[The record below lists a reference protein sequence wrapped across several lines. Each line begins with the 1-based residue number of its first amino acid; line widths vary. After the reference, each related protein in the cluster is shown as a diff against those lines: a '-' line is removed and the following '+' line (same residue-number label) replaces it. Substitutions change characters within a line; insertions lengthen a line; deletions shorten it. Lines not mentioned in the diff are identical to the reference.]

1 MWKCELDSADSEQ
14 DQTGEVLEFRE
25 KEILDHTPLR
35 LFLED
40 IFYWHSIYACVFQVI
55 FLQLS
60 QSKPY
65 MNF

>member
-40 IFYWHSIYACVFQVI
+40 IF
-55 FLQLS
+55 
-60 QSKPY
+60 
-65 MNF
+65 